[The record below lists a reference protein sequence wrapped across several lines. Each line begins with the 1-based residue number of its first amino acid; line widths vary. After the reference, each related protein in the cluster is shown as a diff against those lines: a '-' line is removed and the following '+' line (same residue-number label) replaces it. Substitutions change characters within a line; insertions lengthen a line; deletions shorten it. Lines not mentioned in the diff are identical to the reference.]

1 MAHTSSGR
9 RPDSRNLD
17 RTPAARGDTTEKVVF
32 INRCAKVVKGGRRFS
47 FSALIVAGDH
57 DGSVGVGFG
66 KANEVSE
73 AIRKA
78 SESARKSM
86 EKVSLH
92 ENTIPHETIGEFG
105 GGRVLL
111 RPASPGT
118 GVIAGG
124 GVRAVVEAAGI
135 RDVLAKSLGS
145 SNHANVVKATIAALK
160 SLRRKDEIF
169 KVRGMKGG
177 RANDMMRL
185 HNLRPRPGARHRVKR
200 LGCGESS
207 GHGKTSGKGHKG
219 QKARSGGSLRLGF
232 EGGQMPLIRRLPKR
246 GFNNAAFHKRY
257 AIVNLSELAA
267 FKSGSVVN
275 EESLRAAKLV
285 RGNFHGI
292 KILGDGELKHGL
304 TIQAEKVSA
313 SAREKIERA
322 GGTVAV
328 PEAKAPG
335 NGATEAP
342 EKSDAPKIAK
352 KAGSRKA
359 KPQKKTARK

>member
-1 MAHTSSGR
+1 MAAPGQGR
-9 RPDSRNLD
+9 RPDSRHQD
-17 RTPAARGDTTEKVVF
+17 RTPAAKGDTTEKVVF

-78 SESARKSM
+78 SEAAKKSM

-105 GGRVLL
+105 GGRGLL

-135 RDVLAKSLGS
+135 RDGLGKSLGS

-169 KVRGMKGG
+169 KVRGIKGG
-177 RANDMMRL
+177 D
-185 HNLRPRPGARHRVKR
+185 
-200 LGCGESS
+200 
-207 GHGKTSGKGHKG
+207 GK
-219 QKARSGGSLRLGF
+219 
-232 EGGQMPLIRRLPKR
+232 
-246 GFNNAAFHKRY
+246 AA
-257 AIVNLSELAA
+257 A
-267 FKSGSVVN
+267 
-275 EESLRAAKLV
+275 
-285 RGNFHGI
+285 
-292 KILGDGELKHGL
+292 
-304 TIQAEKVSA
+304 QA
-313 SAREKIERA
+313 
-322 GGTVAV
+322 T
-328 PEAKAPG
+328 
-335 NGATEAP
+335 
-342 EKSDAPKIAK
+342 
-352 KAGSRKA
+352 
-359 KPQKKTARK
+359 

>member
-1 MAHTSSGR
+1 MGHQGQVR
-9 RPDSRNLD
+9 RQDSRHTD
-17 RTPAARGDTTEKVVF
+17 KTPAAKGDTTEKVVLL
-32 INRCAKVVKGGRRFS
+32 NRCAKVVKGGRRFS

-145 SNHANVVKATIAALK
+145 SNHANVVKATIVALRG
-160 SLRRKDEIF
+160 LRRRDEI
-169 KVRGMKGG
+169 
-177 RANDMMRL
+177 L
-185 HNLRPRPGARHRVKR
+185 
-200 LGCGESS
+200 
-207 GHGKTSGKGHKG
+207 
-219 QKARSGGSLRLGF
+219 KARG
-232 EGGQMPLIRRLPKR
+232 I
-246 GFNNAAFHKRY
+246 
-257 AIVNLSELAA
+257 
-267 FKSGSVVN
+267 KSG
-275 EESLRAAKLV
+275 
-285 RGNFHGI
+285 
-292 KILGDGELKHGL
+292 DG
-304 TIQAEKVSA
+304 
-313 SAREKIERA
+313 
-322 GGTVAV
+322 
-328 PEAKAPG
+328 KAPAP
-335 NGATEAP
+335 AT
-342 EKSDAPKIAK
+342 S
-352 KAGSRKA
+352 
-359 KPQKKTARK
+359 